1 LERHQRQ
8 RLEVV
13 EGLPSEV
20 ERSGRLGDGDNALD
34 ADAEL
39 AVLIVPEA
47 TEVTDERGIR

>member
-8 RLEVV
+8 RLEVI

-20 ERSGRLGDGDNALD
+20 EWSGSLGDGDDALD

-39 AVLIVPEA
+39 AVLIIPEA
-47 TEVTDERGIR
+47 SEVTDERGRR